1 MENNT
6 SRTWLGI
13 AAAVVPFI
21 AIFAYIIATA
31 L

>member
-6 SRTWLGI
+6 SRTWIGI

-21 AIFAYIIATA
+21 AIVTYIISTT